1 MLSFV
6 VARRVISALSVAKAL
21 RGLSWGLAGADPFV
35 ALQGADWSS
44 LRHIEPP
51 FVPRLQ
57 SMTDTSYFPT
67 DDLGELCLVTF
78 TKGPVF
84 TIILGNVP
92 DALPK
97 DAGVGAEKDL
107 AFLG

>member
-1 MLSFV
+1 
-6 VARRVISALSVAKAL
+6 
-21 RGLSWGLAGADPFV
+21 
-35 ALQGADWSS
+35 
-44 LRHIEPP
+44 
-51 FVPRLQ
+51 
-57 SMTDTSYFPT
+57 MTDTSYFPT

-107 AFLG
+107 AFLGYVGDCSAQRVLRMLTCGV